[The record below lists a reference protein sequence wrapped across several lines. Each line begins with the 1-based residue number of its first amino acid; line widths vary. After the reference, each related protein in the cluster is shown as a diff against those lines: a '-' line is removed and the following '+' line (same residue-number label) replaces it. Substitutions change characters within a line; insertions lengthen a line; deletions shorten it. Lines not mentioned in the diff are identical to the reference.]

1 MRFKLHKI
9 FNLFSGFF
17 LNLAYL
23 TKLSEWREKHSSHF
37 INDFYS
43 GKWDYSKRFTLYQKI
58 FEKENL
64 TIPVNY
70 LEFGVAGGFSFK
82 WWVEHNKNEAS
93 RFFGFDTFTG
103 LPEDWNVFKVGDMST
118 GGKFP
123 EINDNRANFLKG
135 LFQDTLP
142 TFLKDFNN
150 DKRKIIHMDADL
162 YTSTLYVLTSLHPYL
177 KAGDIIFFDE
187 FAVPTHEFLAFKNF
201 TDSYR
206 ISYEVIGSMNNY
218 FFVAIKI
225 L

>member
-1 MRFKLHKI
+1 MRFRLHK
-9 FNLFSGFF
+9 FFKPFSGFF

-23 TKLSEWREKHSSHF
+23 TKLSEWREQHSNHS

-43 GKWDYSKRFTLYQKI
+43 GKWDYSKRYTLYQKI

-64 TIPVNY
+64 AIPVNY
-70 LEFGVAGGFSFK
+70 LEFGVAEGISFK
-82 WWVEHNKNEAS
+82 WWIEHNKNEAS

-103 LPEDWNVFKVGDMST
+103 LPEDWNVFKAGDMSA

-123 EINDNRANFLKG
+123 ETKDSRAKFLKG

-142 TFLKDFNN
+142 VFLKEFNN

-177 KAGDIIFFDE
+177 KSGDIIFFDE

-201 TDSYR
+201 TDAYR

-218 FFVAIKI
+218 FFLAIKI